1 MNKLE
6 EAANAF
12 ADEHGFRVPYN
23 VSGREITNDDYYDKV
38 DLKASKDGFL
48 AGAEWQKDNMWMD
61 VEEDG
66 YPPYDENCGA
76 FEQEKYLLRY
86 VSGSISPKI
95 SYRIGFLSNIYRFI
109 GEIDWVKVTHWMPIP
124 KFVK

>member
-48 AGAEWQKDNMWMD
+48 AGAEWQKDNMWISINDKNKEMPNNED
-61 VEEDG
+61 MFIKMENGEVRRYNEDWEEEFMLDG
-66 YPPYDENCGA
+66 
-76 FEQEKYLLRY
+76 
-86 VSGSISPKI
+86 I
-95 SYRIGFLSNIYRFI
+95 
-109 GEIDWVKVTHWMPIP
+109 VTHWMPIP
-124 KFVK
+124 KLVK